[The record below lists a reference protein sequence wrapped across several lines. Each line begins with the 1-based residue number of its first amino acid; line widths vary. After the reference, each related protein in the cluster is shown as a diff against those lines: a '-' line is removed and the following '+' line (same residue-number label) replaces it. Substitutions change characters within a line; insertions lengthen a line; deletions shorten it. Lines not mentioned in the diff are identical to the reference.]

1 MKTKQL
7 FFCSLTGL
15 ALLTTSCSSN
25 DEALNGGDG
34 TTSEGKT
41 YAQIA
46 ISVANSATTRTT
58 TPGNTGDEAYG
69 DDAEYTVNDL
79 TVVLAN
85 ENDIAMQVIT
95 PELKLATD
103 ADEADKQVRVTKPFK
118 CTPGSYKVYV
128 LVNYKNSQ
136 KALTPIIKG
145 STDMKAEFG
154 LTDIDRDGTAID
166 GIAKL
171 STTGNFF
178 MTNVSAPTEQ
188 KIDKDATGNATKTEV
203 DDAGKEMTA
212 GKTNLNL
219 LQVDVE
225 RAVSKV
231 TFNNTDKQPFEIKV
245 GDNIIATATLEGASL
260 INLNKKMFLVKDGT
274 PATHKPSTVTDA
286 WPYPKD
292 PNYDQTSIDKNYCEA
307 NFEQRSA
314 TVFSAPN
321 TATFYCPENTMDASA
336 QLNGQTTGVVYKVKY
351 VPKDAYY
358 TELAKDGTDNYSKM
372 FAKVLNLTGK
382 EDAITDKIFTEAK
395 NTDGTD
401 ITDGTFYSYNGYVFR
416 SLAGARLYKAI
427 ATNTDGKA
435 ETVNDAFKN
444 NGNDPDIQ
452 TYTEGVCY
460 YTAWIKHNPDGEY
473 MQQDKYGV
481 VRNFWYELTVNS
493 IKKLGYSKPTYE
505 KPTDPDDKEEASIQ
519 VQVKIKKWRLVK
531 QNVDLE

>member
-15 ALLTTSCSSN
+15 ALLTASCSSN

-46 ISVANSATTRTT
+46 ISVANSATTRTI

-95 PELKLATD
+95 PTLKTATNT
-103 ADEADKQVRVTKPFK
+103 DEDDKLVRVTEPFK
-118 CTPGSYKVYV
+118 CTPGTYKVYV
-128 LVNYKNSQ
+128 LANYKNSQ
-136 KALTPIIKG
+136 DALTPIIKG

-154 LTDIDRDGTAID
+154 ITN
-166 GIAKL
+166 IAKL
-171 STTGNFF
+171 STTDEFF
-178 MTNVSAPTEQ
+178 MTNVSAPKGQEI
-188 KIDKDATGNATKTEV
+188 KEAATGKELN
-203 DDAGKEMTA
+203 DAGKDETKEGA
-212 GKTNLNL
+212 ATNLNIL
-219 LQVDVE
+219 TVNVE

-231 TFNNTDKQPFEIKV
+231 TFANTDNQSFNVMV
-245 GDNIIATATLEGASL
+245 GDNKIATATLEGASL
-260 INLNKKMFLVKDGT
+260 INLNKKMYLVKGERT
-274 PATHKPSTVTDA
+274 ATNKPAGVTDE
-286 WPYPKD
+286 WPYPMD
-292 PNYDQTSIDKNYCEA
+292 PNYSQTSIDEVYCKA

-314 TVFSAPN
+314 TVFPAPS
-321 TATFYCPENTMDASA
+321 TATFYCPENTMEASA

-351 VPKDAYY
+351 APEAAYY
-358 TELAKDGTDNYSKM
+358 TELAAENGTDSYSKM
-372 FAKVLNLTGK
+372 YEKVLALGET
-382 EDAITDKIFTEAK
+382 EIAPTITNTIFTKADNE
-395 NTDGTD
+395 
-401 ITDGTFYSYNGYVFR
+401 DGTFYSYNGYVFR

-427 ATNTDGKA
+427 ATNTDGEA
-435 ETVNDAFKN
+435 ATVNGAFKTEN
-444 NGNDPDIQ
+444 NDGIQ
-452 TYTEGVCY
+452 TYAEGYCY
-460 YTAWIKHNPDGEY
+460 YTAWIKHNPGGTT

-481 VRNFWYELTVNS
+481 VRNFWYELKVNS

-505 KPTDPDDKEEASIQ
+505 KPTDPDDKAEASIQ

>member
-7 FFCSLTGL
+7 FFCGMTGL
-15 ALLTTSCSSN
+15 ALLATSCSSN

-46 ISVANSATTRTT
+46 ISVANSATTRALT
-58 TPGNTGDEAYG
+58 GNTGDEAYG

-79 TVVLAN
+79 TVVLADK
-85 ENDIAMQVIT
+85 NDIAVQVIT
-95 PELKLATD
+95 PELKTATD
-103 ADEADKQVRVTKPFK
+103 ANDADKVVRVTKPFK

-128 LVNYKNSQ
+128 LANYRNSQ
-136 KALTPIIKG
+136 SSLSPIIKG
-145 STDMKAEFG
+145 STDMKTVFSLSNLA
-154 LTDIDRDGTAID
+154 

-171 STTGNFF
+171 YESGNFF
-178 MTNVSAPTEQ
+178 MTNVSVPEATN
-188 KIDKDATGNATKTEV
+188 IDEKANKKEV
-203 DDAGKEMTA
+203 DDAGKEMQEGGA
-212 GKTNLNL
+212 TNLNL
-219 LQVDVE
+219 LTVDVE

-231 TFNNTDKQPFEIKV
+231 TFNNTDNQSFNIEV
-245 GDNIIATATLEGASL
+245 GGNTIATATLEGASL
-260 INLNKKMFLVKDGT
+260 INLNKKMYLVKDKQT
-274 PATHKPSTVTDA
+274 ATNKPSTVVASVNSD

-292 PNYDQTSIDKNYCEA
+292 PNYDQTSIDQKYCEA

-314 TVFSAPN
+314 TVFSTPS

-351 VPKDAYY
+351 KPEGKYY
-358 TELAKDGTDNYSKM
+358 TELAKDGTDNYSQM
-372 FAKVLNLTGK
+372 FAKVLNLADK
-382 EDAITDKIFTEAK
+382 DEAIKDKIFTEATTADK
-395 NTDGTD
+395 A
-401 ITDGTFYSYNGYVFR
+401 DGTFYSYNGYVFR
-416 SLAGARLYKAI
+416 SKAGARLYKAI

-452 TYTEGVCY
+452 TYTGGVCY

-493 IKKLGYSKPTYE
+493 IKKLGYSKPTY
-505 KPTDPDDKEEASIQ
+505 KPTDPDDKAEASIQ
-519 VQVKIKKWRLVK
+519 VQVNIKKWRLVK